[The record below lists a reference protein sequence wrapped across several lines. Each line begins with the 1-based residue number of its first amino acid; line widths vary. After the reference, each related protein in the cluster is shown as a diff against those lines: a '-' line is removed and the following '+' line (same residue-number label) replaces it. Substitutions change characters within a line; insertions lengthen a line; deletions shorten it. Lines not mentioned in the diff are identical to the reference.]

1 MELMILIVYTAI
13 CVGIF
18 KLFKIPLNKWSVP
31 TAILGGVTLLVS
43 MLLFMNYNHPHT
55 KLATQYYISTPL
67 IPHVRGK
74 IIEVNPL
81 KPNQL
86 VKKGDVLFRIDPTPY
101 QAVVDLRKAQLVE
114 AEQNIKS
121 LEADYLSAQAKVTES
136 KVTITQTQREFERYR
151 KLLASNGV
159 SQSDF
164 DLKQREY
171 LSAKATYESNLA
183 TLEKTQGLYLS
194 KIDGVNTI
202 IAQAKAQ
209 LDQAQFDLDSTI
221 IKAPTDGFISQNFL
235 KEGMT
240 ATTLPLRPVMTFTH
254 HQDKLFM
261 AAFRQNS
268 LLRLSIG
275 NEAELAFPAI
285 PGKVFKAEVIDI
297 LPTIG
302 EHEVQANGT
311 LYTRR
316 FIDENAMP
324 LVLLKITDER
334 IDEYDLPYGTSAE
347 VAVYTEHAHHL
358 AMMRKIL
365 LRMNSWKNYLYLDH

>member
-1 MELMILIVYTAI
+1 MELMILVIYASL

-18 KLFKIPLNKWSVP
+18 KLFRIPLNKWTVP
-31 TAILGGVTLLVS
+31 TAILGGVLLLVS

-55 KLATQYYISTPL
+55 KLAGQYYISTPL
-67 IPHVRGK
+67 IPNVRGRV
-74 IIEVNPL
+74 IEVNPV

-86 VKKGDVLFRIDPTPY
+86 VKQGEVLFRIDPTPY
-101 QAVVDLRKAQLVE
+101 QAVVDLRRAQVAE
-114 AEQNIKS
+114 AAQKVKS
-121 LEADYLSAQAKVTES
+121 LAADWQAAKAKVAES
-136 KVTITQTQREFERYR
+136 QATLNQRKKDFDRYR
-151 KLLASNGV
+151 QLIASNAASRSELEV
-159 SQSDF
+159 
-164 DLKQREY
+164 KEREY
-171 LSAKATYESNLA
+171 LVAKTAYEASLA
-183 TLEKTQGLYLS
+183 GLEKAESTYFS
-194 KIDGVNTI
+194 NIDGVNTAV
-202 IAQAKAQ
+202 AQAQAQ
-209 LDQAQFDLDSTI
+209 LEQAQFDLDATVV
-221 IKAPTDGFISQNFL
+221 KAPTDGFVSQNYL
-235 KEGMT
+235 KVGMT

-254 HQDKLFM
+254 QQDKLFV

-268 LLRLSIG
+268 LLRLAVG

-285 PGKVFKAEVIDI
+285 PGKVFAAEVVEI

-316 FIDENAMP
+316 FIDNQAMP
-324 LVLLKITDER
+324 LVILKLKDEMAA
-334 IDEYDLPYGTSAE
+334 YDLPYGTTAE